1 MWNLFIIQFFAITW
15 THLALFL
22 VQKKRDK
29 ILFYQ
34 VSFNLWVNI
43 RNGWTSFLYC
53 CSYASVYSND
63 IKIQSKTLYI
73 HNIRRIM
80 GKKSFFIFNLMCEIT
95 FVPLL
100 IMLKQEKGQII
111 LFCIFFYEFLI
122 ELPDVWIFVYGMKQ
136 SCMIRTYVIRI
147 NFNIKPTVNQRSF
160 PLYTANIYSDPFTKK
175 HIQYIITSLW
185 SKRTIIQSRSDLL
198 WILFNN
204 ECFIL

>member
-53 CSYASVYSND
+53 CSCASVYSND

-80 GKKSFFIFNLMCEIT
+80 GKKSFFYIQFNVWDYLCPSFDYAEAG
-95 FVPLL
+95 
-100 IMLKQEKGQII
+100 KGSNYIV
-111 LFCIFFYEFLI
+111 LYVFYEFLI
-122 ELPDVWIFVYGMKQ
+122 ELPDVWIFVYVMK
-136 SCMIRTYVIRI
+136 
-147 NFNIKPTVNQRSF
+147 
-160 PLYTANIYSDPFTKK
+160 
-175 HIQYIITSLW
+175 
-185 SKRTIIQSRSDLL
+185 
-198 WILFNN
+198 
-204 ECFIL
+204 